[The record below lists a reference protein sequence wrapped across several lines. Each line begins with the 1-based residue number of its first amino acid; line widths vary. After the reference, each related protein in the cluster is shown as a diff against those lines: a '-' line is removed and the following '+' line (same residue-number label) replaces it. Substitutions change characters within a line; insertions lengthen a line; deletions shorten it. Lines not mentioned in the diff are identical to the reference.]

1 MVDAPLQHGFSPSSS
16 RRSSRQSSSS
26 IQRLSFSQSHRRIS
40 AMSAGEG
47 DGLSRQGSTLS
58 RGGNMRGFGVRTS
71 IASEL
76 GALME
81 IDGNQSQ
88 NDLEH
93 ELREQLRGPLED
105 VSRQR
110 LRAVR
115 MALRRHGNVDS
126 RISQKDFLTV
136 FQENGIKI
144 SSRLLSLLL
153 HRFENQFGVDYENMW
168 KLMYD
173 TQHTTGRD
181 SVMAKNASNENST
194 ADKLDQSFHNSADL
208 KLVERIKTQFA
219 KSGDEFDLEEF
230 RDELKVRDRGHT
242 TTLSKKEM
250 KKAVAEMQV
259 PIYGNVM
266 NALMKRCDDECN
278 GQISWPEFLRFLTAA
293 RDSLARGDDGT
304 DLNASGSKLW
314 NIGTSSTRTST
325 GEEQKKMSTV
335 SSGPRLIEGTPYSES
350 PRPSTPQSLGLK
362 RNSMP
367 SPKASSVSPRKAR
380 SMASETLRGY
390 DGSSS
395 GTEDSRKRRGSPIA
409 EETHRAKSPDSL
421 SALTEPKPPPAQ
433 QAITPAPA
441 PEEVPKISPPPDQS
455 TAQRKDEKP
464 VSKNDPAKDKKQTAP
479 PSTAPTPPLTEKPP
493 TPPTPSPAPIPP
505 QEPPPPIT
513 SPIIHNQPTPEP
525 NGIFPGK
532 PSLLENSTETKTS
545 KENGKKPSQ
554 RKTSPPSR
562 ENTIDKDP
570 PAQKRPTKSAVS
582 RKSVHIVEKRESSAS
597 VVKKLPPKSA
607 PPKRS
612 TTEANLRRVSS
623 QMTKTQPSKS
633 TVDLRKNSPPLNE
646 SPPLPGE
653 VLPSPT
659 QTPSQ
664 TPTSIPHIPSAN
676 SLTSESIISH
686 SGSDLEA
693 SMTSNNSLASLAS
706 KKGEASSPDVSD
718 NERASSALGMS
729 MSGRGSPT
737 TPPSGRLAR
746 MGKAVAMAEK
756 ARSGYGKRQTFSP
769 ERPNTSVG
777 TSRHI
782 GAAGRAV
789 VFAEGTKLRDGK
801 ISPKSPSP
809 QGGRKISM
817 ATARKAAMFGQ
828 RPSSRN
834 GMSESETE
842 ASDQALPSINTG
854 RRVMA
859 FVGSAKQ
866 RRQDRSPSPGERS
879 QSPKTKGIQSAGR
892 AMMLAGKG
900 RPGSAQE
907 KEAVTESAPGQRSP
921 SPKSKGIQSA
931 RRAMMLAGKG
941 RPGSAQEKEAVTESA
956 PGQRSPSPKSKGL
969 QSARRAMMLAGKGR
983 PGSAQ
988 EKEAVSEIS
997 SAEEELTNKQKIKLA
1012 QKAMAFSP
1020 KSGKTEQKEAKTT
1033 PRPRSPWLNKVQ
1045 GSKTEG
1051 KVAAAFSKRPGK
1063 AEKEVEDSAEMS
1075 QDTDK
1080 ENSGKKSPVGSIK
1093 KMSLMGKM
1101 KMVQKEN
1108 NEPEIKQ
1115 TDEKKWALKQGLL
1128 SSAKQKSFMD
1138 KIKSAANEMEK
1149 ESESPE
1155 VKQSDEKKQALKQG
1169 LLSSAK
1175 QKSFMDK
1182 LKSAAKEME
1191 NESESPEKDE
1201 KEDVAAEKEEEN
1213 KGKTGLASSM
1223 KKMSLMG
1230 RLKTGEKEQ
1239 QVAKPSDKKEADS
1252 DKENKGKITLSSS
1265 TKKMSFM
1272 AKMKGGGAKEQPQ
1285 ESEPDDKEEKNTPEE
1300 GGEEKKNLT
1309 TAAKKLSLMKKLKG
1323 GEKESE
1329 DSEEPVATA
1338 ENSNQN
1344 DSPEVK
1350 QEEEAKNL
1358 TRRESTV
1365 TITSVNMSNK
1375 DEEAAPKKKGMFG
1388 SMKKFFG
1395 SKSKPKKEEIPIE
1408 TIKEPEKPKEPEVPP
1423 PDGKPVTVNIRGTDL
1438 DVYIPDRYWYKP
1450 VNHKYPEHKLSLD
1463 WVFGY
1468 RGNDCRNNLFPLA
1481 SGEVVYFT
1489 GTVAVMYDHLQC
1501 RQRHYVEHTGEIR
1514 SIAVHPDKVTVAT
1527 GQTEVQ
1533 YDSYSQAH
1541 IRIWDS
1547 RTLQTQKVLGT
1558 GALENAVIALT
1569 FSGTLDRLA
1578 AIDSSEGHMMSVWD
1592 IKSGRKLTEARVDTE
1607 VVCQVGFSPRSPDT
1621 IVTAGKEHLVWWE
1634 LGVETG
1640 TLQEVARANYDQRYN
1655 KAKYIICFVHNER
1668 GDLITGDSNGTVFVW
1683 GEGGNNITQALKHIH
1698 EGPVFSLLM
1707 MKNFLL
1713 TAGRDG
1719 MVFAFPWGKNME
1731 HTGFSASLQVPRVE
1745 GGIRM
1750 QCVTA
1755 DGAVLLLG
1763 TTVNSILS
1771 AGLTSASCPLL
1782 GASLDKDV
1790 VTQGHFDDVKAI
1802 CPQPS
1807 HAAPGQFVTA
1817 GNDGTVCMH
1826 DSDSHILQW
1835 KFVIKGATIQCADY
1849 YHPGSLPRVAL
1860 GTKDGSVIVLEAN
1873 DLDEVSEMCRAS
1885 KIARGRITVIK
1896 ICPDGDRIAIGCQ
1909 DGSVQILQLTDYCSK
1924 LELLGKCKGHK
1935 GAITGLDW
1943 SADLPTGGYIIQTS
1957 SSQYQ
1962 HFLWDVDQCVQLT
1975 DMAGLRNTEW
1985 LTYNCMLGY
1994 VVKDIWNAGLD
2005 GRDVRTLDR
2014 APNWR
2019 HVGTADERGEIH
2031 IFTYP
2036 CAHKDAQA
2044 DTYKC
2049 HSSQVSC
2056 LRFLHDNVHLVTAGG
2071 KDTSI
2076 LLWKIISQ

>member
-1 MVDAPLQHGFSPSSS
+1 
-16 RRSSRQSSSS
+16 
-26 IQRLSFSQSHRRIS
+26 
-40 AMSAGEG
+40 
-47 DGLSRQGSTLS
+47 
-58 RGGNMRGFGVRTS
+58 
-71 IASEL
+71 
-76 GALME
+76 ME

-314 NIGTSSTRTST
+314 NTGTSSTRTST

-367 SPKASSVSPRKAR
+367 APKASSVSPRKAR

-421 SALTEPKPPPAQ
+421 S
-433 QAITPAPA
+433 
-441 PEEVPKISPPPDQS
+441 
-455 TAQRKDEKP
+455 
-464 VSKNDPAKDKKQTAP
+464 
-479 PSTAPTPPLTEKPP
+479 
-493 TPPTPSPAPIPP
+493 
-505 QEPPPPIT
+505 
-513 SPIIHNQPTPEP
+513 
-525 NGIFPGK
+525 
-532 PSLLENSTETKTS
+532 
-545 KENGKKPSQ
+545 
-554 RKTSPPSR
+554 
-562 ENTIDKDP
+562 
-570 PAQKRPTKSAVS
+570 
-582 RKSVHIVEKRESSAS
+582 
-597 VVKKLPPKSA
+597 
-607 PPKRS
+607 
-612 TTEANLRRVSS
+612 
-623 QMTKTQPSKS
+623 
-633 TVDLRKNSPPLNE
+633 
-646 SPPLPGE
+646 
-653 VLPSPT
+653 
-659 QTPSQ
+659 
-664 TPTSIPHIPSAN
+664 
-676 SLTSESIISH
+676 
-686 SGSDLEA
+686 GSDLEA

-706 KKGEASSPDVSD
+706 KK
-718 NERASSALGMS
+718 
-729 MSGRGSPT
+729 
-737 TPPSGRLAR
+737 
-746 MGKAVAMAEK
+746 
-756 ARSGYGKRQTFSP
+756 
-769 ERPNTSVG
+769 
-777 TSRHI
+777 
-782 GAAGRAV
+782 
-789 VFAEGTKLRDGK
+789 
-801 ISPKSPSP
+801 
-809 QGGRKISM
+809 
-817 ATARKAAMFGQ
+817 
-828 RPSSRN
+828 
-834 GMSESETE
+834 
-842 ASDQALPSINTG
+842 
-854 RRVMA
+854 
-859 FVGSAKQ
+859 
-866 RRQDRSPSPGERS
+866 
-879 QSPKTKGIQSAGR
+879 
-892 AMMLAGKG
+892 
-900 RPGSAQE
+900 
-907 KEAVTESAPGQRSP
+907 
-921 SPKSKGIQSA
+921 
-931 RRAMMLAGKG
+931 
-941 RPGSAQEKEAVTESA
+941 
-956 PGQRSPSPKSKGL
+956 
-969 QSARRAMMLAGKGR
+969 
-983 PGSAQ
+983 
-988 EKEAVSEIS
+988 
-997 SAEEELTNKQKIKLA
+997 
-1012 QKAMAFSP
+1012 
-1020 KSGKTEQKEAKTT
+1020 
-1033 PRPRSPWLNKVQ
+1033 
-1045 GSKTEG
+1045 
-1051 KVAAAFSKRPGK
+1051 
-1063 AEKEVEDSAEMS
+1063 
-1075 QDTDK
+1075 
-1080 ENSGKKSPVGSIK
+1080 
-1093 KMSLMGKM
+1093 
-1101 KMVQKEN
+1101 
-1108 NEPEIKQ
+1108 
-1115 TDEKKWALKQGLL
+1115 
-1128 SSAKQKSFMD
+1128 
-1138 KIKSAANEMEK
+1138 
-1149 ESESPE
+1149 
-1155 VKQSDEKKQALKQG
+1155 
-1169 LLSSAK
+1169 
-1175 QKSFMDK
+1175 
-1182 LKSAAKEME
+1182 
-1191 NESESPEKDE
+1191 
-1201 KEDVAAEKEEEN
+1201 
-1213 KGKTGLASSM
+1213 
-1223 KKMSLMG
+1223 
-1230 RLKTGEKEQ
+1230 
-1239 QVAKPSDKKEADS
+1239 
-1252 DKENKGKITLSSS
+1252 
-1265 TKKMSFM
+1265 
-1272 AKMKGGGAKEQPQ
+1272 
-1285 ESEPDDKEEKNTPEE
+1285 
-1300 GGEEKKNLT
+1300 
-1309 TAAKKLSLMKKLKG
+1309 
-1323 GEKESE
+1323 
-1329 DSEEPVATA
+1329 VATA
-1338 ENSNQN
+1338 ENSSQN

-1463 WVFGY
+1463 WVYGY

-1489 GTVAVMYDHLQC
+1489 GTVTVIYDHLQC
-1501 RQRHYVEHTGEIR
+1501 RQRHYMEHTGEIR
-1514 SIAVHPDKVTVAT
+1514 SIAVHPDKVTLAT

-1569 FSGTLDRLA
+1569 FSGTLDRLV

-1607 VVCQVGFSPRSPDT
+1607 VVCQAGFSPRSPDT

-1985 LTYNCMLGY
+1985 LTYNCILGY

-2076 LLWKIISQ
+2076 LLWKIVSQ

>member
-1 MVDAPLQHGFSPSSS
+1 MVDAPLQHGFSPSFG

-26 IQRLSFSQSHRRIS
+26 IQRLSFSLSSHRRIS
-40 AMSAGEG
+40 GMSSGDGEG
-47 DGLSRQGSTLS
+47 FSRQGSTMS
-58 RGGNMRGFGVRTS
+58 RGGSMTMRGFGGRTS
-71 IASEL
+71 ITSDL

-81 IDGNQSQ
+81 LDGNQGQSEI
-88 NDLEH
+88 EH
-93 ELREQLRGPLED
+93 EIREQLRGPLED
-105 VSRQR
+105 ISRQR
-110 LRAVR
+110 LRAMR
-115 MALRRHGNVDS
+115 MALRRYGNVDS
-126 RISQKDFLTV
+126 RISQKDFLAV
-136 FQENGIKI
+136 FQEYNLKI
-144 SSRLLSLLL
+144 SSRLLSLML

-181 SVMAKNASNENST
+181 SVMAKNASNENSN
-194 ADKLDQSFHNSADL
+194 ADQLNQSFHNSADL

-293 RDSLARGDDGT
+293 KDSLARGEDGI

-314 NIGTSSTRTST
+314 NTGTTSTRTST
-325 GEEQKKMSTV
+325 GEDPRKMSTV
-335 SSGPRLIEGTPYSES
+335 SSGPRLIEGTPYGES
-350 PRPSTPQSLGLK
+350 PRPTTPLSLGLK

-367 SPKASSVSPRKAR
+367 TPKASSVSPRKSR
-380 SMASETLRGY
+380 SMASDTLRGY

-409 EETHRAKSPDSL
+409 EETHRTKSTDSL

-433 QAITPAPA
+433 QATTPAPA
-441 PEEVPKISPPPDQS
+441 PEQSPKTSPPPDQS
-455 TAQRKDEKP
+455 TAQRKDEKATMKKVP
-464 VSKNDPAKDKKQTAP
+464 SKEKIQPAQ
-479 PSTAPTPPLTEKPP
+479 PSTAPPPPLKEEPP
-493 TPPTPSPAPIPP
+493 TPPVNAPTPSPAPIPP
-505 QEPPPPIT
+505 QDP
-513 SPIIHNQPTPEP
+513 PTPTTAPSFPDKPPSEP
-525 NGIFPGK
+525 NGIVNGK
-532 PSLLENSTETKTS
+532 PPLPENSTETKSS
-545 KENGKKPSQ
+545 KESLLKSSKESLQKSSQ

-570 PAQKRPTKSAVS
+570 PQRRPTKSAIS

-612 TTEANLRRVSS
+612 ATDANLRRVSS
-623 QMTKTQPSKS
+623 QSTKTQPSKS
-633 TVDLRKNSPPLNE
+633 TVDLRKNSPPPKE

-653 VLPSPT
+653 AQSVPT
-659 QTPSQ
+659 PTPSQ
-664 TPTSIPHIPSAN
+664 TPIPHIPSAN
-676 SLTSESIISH
+676 SLTSESILSQSQ
-686 SGSDLEA
+686 SGSELEA
-693 SMTSNNSLASLAS
+693 SMQTSASNNSLASLAS
-706 KKGEASSPDVSD
+706 KK
-718 NERASSALGMS
+718 
-729 MSGRGSPT
+729 
-737 TPPSGRLAR
+737 
-746 MGKAVAMAEK
+746 
-756 ARSGYGKRQTFSP
+756 
-769 ERPNTSVG
+769 
-777 TSRHI
+777 
-782 GAAGRAV
+782 
-789 VFAEGTKLRDGK
+789 
-801 ISPKSPSP
+801 
-809 QGGRKISM
+809 
-817 ATARKAAMFGQ
+817 
-828 RPSSRN
+828 
-834 GMSESETE
+834 
-842 ASDQALPSINTG
+842 
-854 RRVMA
+854 
-859 FVGSAKQ
+859 
-866 RRQDRSPSPGERS
+866 
-879 QSPKTKGIQSAGR
+879 
-892 AMMLAGKG
+892 
-900 RPGSAQE
+900 
-907 KEAVTESAPGQRSP
+907 VT
-921 SPKSKGIQSA
+921 
-931 RRAMMLAGKG
+931 
-941 RPGSAQEKEAVTESA
+941 
-956 PGQRSPSPKSKGL
+956 
-969 QSARRAMMLAGKGR
+969 
-983 PGSAQ
+983 
-988 EKEAVSEIS
+988 
-997 SAEEELTNKQKIKLA
+997 
-1012 QKAMAFSP
+1012 
-1020 KSGKTEQKEAKTT
+1020 
-1033 PRPRSPWLNKVQ
+1033 
-1045 GSKTEG
+1045 
-1051 KVAAAFSKRPGK
+1051 
-1063 AEKEVEDSAEMS
+1063 
-1075 QDTDK
+1075 
-1080 ENSGKKSPVGSIK
+1080 
-1093 KMSLMGKM
+1093 
-1101 KMVQKEN
+1101 
-1108 NEPEIKQ
+1108 
-1115 TDEKKWALKQGLL
+1115 
-1128 SSAKQKSFMD
+1128 
-1138 KIKSAANEMEK
+1138 
-1149 ESESPE
+1149 
-1155 VKQSDEKKQALKQG
+1155 
-1169 LLSSAK
+1169 
-1175 QKSFMDK
+1175 
-1182 LKSAAKEME
+1182 
-1191 NESESPEKDE
+1191 
-1201 KEDVAAEKEEEN
+1201 
-1213 KGKTGLASSM
+1213 
-1223 KKMSLMG
+1223 
-1230 RLKTGEKEQ
+1230 
-1239 QVAKPSDKKEADS
+1239 
-1252 DKENKGKITLSSS
+1252 
-1265 TKKMSFM
+1265 
-1272 AKMKGGGAKEQPQ
+1272 
-1285 ESEPDDKEEKNTPEE
+1285 
-1300 GGEEKKNLT
+1300 
-1309 TAAKKLSLMKKLKG
+1309 
-1323 GEKESE
+1323 
-1329 DSEEPVATA
+1329 TA
-1338 ENSNQN
+1338 ENSNQS
-1344 DSPEVK
+1344 DSSEVK

-1358 TRRESTV
+1358 ARRESTI

-1375 DEEAAPKKKGMFG
+1375 DEEAPKKKGMFG

-1423 PDGKPVTVNIRGTDL
+1423 PDGKPLTVNIRGTDL
-1438 DVYIPDRYWYKP
+1438 DVYIPDRYWWKP

-1463 WVFGY
+1463 WVYGY

-1489 GTVAVMYDHLQC
+1489 GTVAVIYDHSQC
-1501 RQRHYVEHTGEIR
+1501 RQRHYMEHTGEIR

-1527 GQTEVQ
+1527 GQNEVQ

-1558 GALENAVIALT
+1558 GTMEKAVIALT

-1592 IKSGRKLTEARVDTE
+1592 IKSGKKLTEAKVDTE

-1655 KAKYIICFVHNER
+1655 KAKYIICFLHNER

-1719 MVFAFPWGKNME
+1719 MVYAFPWGKNME
-1731 HTGFSASLQVPRVE
+1731 HAGFSASLQVPRIE

-1750 QCVTA
+1750 QCTTA

-1771 AGLTSASCPLL
+1771 VALTSAGCPLQ

-1826 DSDSHILQW
+1826 DSESHSLQW
-1835 KFVIKGATIQCADY
+1835 KYVIKGATIQCADY

-1860 GTKDGSVIVLEAN
+1860 GTKDGSVIVLEVN
-1873 DLDEVSEMCRAS
+1873 DLDEVAEMCRAS

-1957 SSQYQ
+1957 SSTYQ

-1994 VVKDIWNAGLD
+1994 VVKDVWNAGLD

-2031 IFTYP
+2031 MFTYP

>member
-421 SALTEPKPPPAQ
+421 S
-433 QAITPAPA
+433 
-441 PEEVPKISPPPDQS
+441 
-455 TAQRKDEKP
+455 
-464 VSKNDPAKDKKQTAP
+464 
-479 PSTAPTPPLTEKPP
+479 
-493 TPPTPSPAPIPP
+493 
-505 QEPPPPIT
+505 
-513 SPIIHNQPTPEP
+513 
-525 NGIFPGK
+525 
-532 PSLLENSTETKTS
+532 
-545 KENGKKPSQ
+545 
-554 RKTSPPSR
+554 
-562 ENTIDKDP
+562 
-570 PAQKRPTKSAVS
+570 
-582 RKSVHIVEKRESSAS
+582 
-597 VVKKLPPKSA
+597 
-607 PPKRS
+607 
-612 TTEANLRRVSS
+612 
-623 QMTKTQPSKS
+623 
-633 TVDLRKNSPPLNE
+633 
-646 SPPLPGE
+646 
-653 VLPSPT
+653 
-659 QTPSQ
+659 
-664 TPTSIPHIPSAN
+664 
-676 SLTSESIISH
+676 
-686 SGSDLEA
+686 GSDLEA

-706 KKGEASSPDVSD
+706 KK
-718 NERASSALGMS
+718 
-729 MSGRGSPT
+729 
-737 TPPSGRLAR
+737 
-746 MGKAVAMAEK
+746 
-756 ARSGYGKRQTFSP
+756 
-769 ERPNTSVG
+769 
-777 TSRHI
+777 
-782 GAAGRAV
+782 
-789 VFAEGTKLRDGK
+789 
-801 ISPKSPSP
+801 
-809 QGGRKISM
+809 
-817 ATARKAAMFGQ
+817 
-828 RPSSRN
+828 
-834 GMSESETE
+834 
-842 ASDQALPSINTG
+842 
-854 RRVMA
+854 
-859 FVGSAKQ
+859 
-866 RRQDRSPSPGERS
+866 
-879 QSPKTKGIQSAGR
+879 
-892 AMMLAGKG
+892 
-900 RPGSAQE
+900 
-907 KEAVTESAPGQRSP
+907 
-921 SPKSKGIQSA
+921 
-931 RRAMMLAGKG
+931 
-941 RPGSAQEKEAVTESA
+941 
-956 PGQRSPSPKSKGL
+956 
-969 QSARRAMMLAGKGR
+969 
-983 PGSAQ
+983 
-988 EKEAVSEIS
+988 
-997 SAEEELTNKQKIKLA
+997 
-1012 QKAMAFSP
+1012 
-1020 KSGKTEQKEAKTT
+1020 
-1033 PRPRSPWLNKVQ
+1033 
-1045 GSKTEG
+1045 
-1051 KVAAAFSKRPGK
+1051 
-1063 AEKEVEDSAEMS
+1063 
-1075 QDTDK
+1075 
-1080 ENSGKKSPVGSIK
+1080 
-1093 KMSLMGKM
+1093 
-1101 KMVQKEN
+1101 
-1108 NEPEIKQ
+1108 
-1115 TDEKKWALKQGLL
+1115 
-1128 SSAKQKSFMD
+1128 
-1138 KIKSAANEMEK
+1138 
-1149 ESESPE
+1149 
-1155 VKQSDEKKQALKQG
+1155 
-1169 LLSSAK
+1169 
-1175 QKSFMDK
+1175 
-1182 LKSAAKEME
+1182 
-1191 NESESPEKDE
+1191 
-1201 KEDVAAEKEEEN
+1201 
-1213 KGKTGLASSM
+1213 
-1223 KKMSLMG
+1223 
-1230 RLKTGEKEQ
+1230 
-1239 QVAKPSDKKEADS
+1239 
-1252 DKENKGKITLSSS
+1252 
-1265 TKKMSFM
+1265 
-1272 AKMKGGGAKEQPQ
+1272 
-1285 ESEPDDKEEKNTPEE
+1285 
-1300 GGEEKKNLT
+1300 
-1309 TAAKKLSLMKKLKG
+1309 
-1323 GEKESE
+1323 
-1329 DSEEPVATA
+1329 VATA

>member
-1 MVDAPLQHGFSPSSS
+1 
-16 RRSSRQSSSS
+16 
-26 IQRLSFSQSHRRIS
+26 
-40 AMSAGEG
+40 
-47 DGLSRQGSTLS
+47 
-58 RGGNMRGFGVRTS
+58 
-71 IASEL
+71 
-76 GALME
+76 ME

-314 NIGTSSTRTST
+314 NTGTSSTRTST

-367 SPKASSVSPRKAR
+367 APKASSVSPRKAR

-421 SALTEPKPPPAQ
+421 S
-433 QAITPAPA
+433 
-441 PEEVPKISPPPDQS
+441 
-455 TAQRKDEKP
+455 
-464 VSKNDPAKDKKQTAP
+464 
-479 PSTAPTPPLTEKPP
+479 
-493 TPPTPSPAPIPP
+493 
-505 QEPPPPIT
+505 
-513 SPIIHNQPTPEP
+513 
-525 NGIFPGK
+525 
-532 PSLLENSTETKTS
+532 
-545 KENGKKPSQ
+545 
-554 RKTSPPSR
+554 
-562 ENTIDKDP
+562 
-570 PAQKRPTKSAVS
+570 
-582 RKSVHIVEKRESSAS
+582 
-597 VVKKLPPKSA
+597 
-607 PPKRS
+607 
-612 TTEANLRRVSS
+612 
-623 QMTKTQPSKS
+623 
-633 TVDLRKNSPPLNE
+633 
-646 SPPLPGE
+646 
-653 VLPSPT
+653 
-659 QTPSQ
+659 
-664 TPTSIPHIPSAN
+664 
-676 SLTSESIISH
+676 
-686 SGSDLEA
+686 GSDLEA

-706 KKGEASSPDVSD
+706 KKGD
-718 NERASSALGMS
+718 R
-729 MSGRGSPT
+729 
-737 TPPSGRLAR
+737 
-746 MGKAVAMAEK
+746 
-756 ARSGYGKRQTFSP
+756 
-769 ERPNTSVG
+769 
-777 TSRHI
+777 
-782 GAAGRAV
+782 
-789 VFAEGTKLRDGK
+789 
-801 ISPKSPSP
+801 
-809 QGGRKISM
+809 
-817 ATARKAAMFGQ
+817 
-828 RPSSRN
+828 RPS
-834 GMSESETE
+834 
-842 ASDQALPSINTG
+842 LP
-854 RRVMA
+854 R
-859 FVGSAKQ
+859 
-866 RRQDRSPSPGERS
+866 
-879 QSPKTKGIQSAGR
+879 
-892 AMMLAGKG
+892 
-900 RPGSAQE
+900 
-907 KEAVTESAPGQRSP
+907 
-921 SPKSKGIQSA
+921 
-931 RRAMMLAGKG
+931 
-941 RPGSAQEKEAVTESA
+941 
-956 PGQRSPSPKSKGL
+956 
-969 QSARRAMMLAGKGR
+969 
-983 PGSAQ
+983 
-988 EKEAVSEIS
+988 
-997 SAEEELTNKQKIKLA
+997 
-1012 QKAMAFSP
+1012 
-1020 KSGKTEQKEAKTT
+1020 
-1033 PRPRSPWLNKVQ
+1033 
-1045 GSKTEG
+1045 
-1051 KVAAAFSKRPGK
+1051 
-1063 AEKEVEDSAEMS
+1063 
-1075 QDTDK
+1075 
-1080 ENSGKKSPVGSIK
+1080 
-1093 KMSLMGKM
+1093 
-1101 KMVQKEN
+1101 
-1108 NEPEIKQ
+1108 
-1115 TDEKKWALKQGLL
+1115 
-1128 SSAKQKSFMD
+1128 
-1138 KIKSAANEMEK
+1138 
-1149 ESESPE
+1149 
-1155 VKQSDEKKQALKQG
+1155 
-1169 LLSSAK
+1169 
-1175 QKSFMDK
+1175 
-1182 LKSAAKEME
+1182 
-1191 NESESPEKDE
+1191 
-1201 KEDVAAEKEEEN
+1201 
-1213 KGKTGLASSM
+1213 
-1223 KKMSLMG
+1223 
-1230 RLKTGEKEQ
+1230 
-1239 QVAKPSDKKEADS
+1239 
-1252 DKENKGKITLSSS
+1252 LSSS
-1265 TKKMSFM
+1265 R
-1272 AKMKGGGAKEQPQ
+1272 
-1285 ESEPDDKEEKNTPEE
+1285 
-1300 GGEEKKNLT
+1300 
-1309 TAAKKLSLMKKLKG
+1309 SLISMW
-1323 GEKESE
+1323 
-1329 DSEEPVATA
+1329 DFPFATA
-1338 ENSNQN
+1338 ENSSQN

-1463 WVFGY
+1463 WVYGY

-1489 GTVAVMYDHLQC
+1489 GTVTVIYDHLQC
-1501 RQRHYVEHTGEIR
+1501 RQRHYMEHTGEIR
-1514 SIAVHPDKVTVAT
+1514 SIAVHPDKVTLAT

-1569 FSGTLDRLA
+1569 FSGTLDRLV

-1607 VVCQVGFSPRSPDT
+1607 VVCQAGFSPRSPDT

-1985 LTYNCMLGY
+1985 LTYNCILGY

-2076 LLWKIISQ
+2076 LLWKIVSQ

>member
-421 SALTEPKPPPAQ
+421 S
-433 QAITPAPA
+433 
-441 PEEVPKISPPPDQS
+441 
-455 TAQRKDEKP
+455 
-464 VSKNDPAKDKKQTAP
+464 
-479 PSTAPTPPLTEKPP
+479 
-493 TPPTPSPAPIPP
+493 
-505 QEPPPPIT
+505 
-513 SPIIHNQPTPEP
+513 
-525 NGIFPGK
+525 
-532 PSLLENSTETKTS
+532 
-545 KENGKKPSQ
+545 
-554 RKTSPPSR
+554 
-562 ENTIDKDP
+562 
-570 PAQKRPTKSAVS
+570 
-582 RKSVHIVEKRESSAS
+582 
-597 VVKKLPPKSA
+597 
-607 PPKRS
+607 
-612 TTEANLRRVSS
+612 
-623 QMTKTQPSKS
+623 
-633 TVDLRKNSPPLNE
+633 
-646 SPPLPGE
+646 
-653 VLPSPT
+653 
-659 QTPSQ
+659 
-664 TPTSIPHIPSAN
+664 
-676 SLTSESIISH
+676 
-686 SGSDLEA
+686 GSDLEA

-706 KKGEASSPDVSD
+706 KKGD
-718 NERASSALGMS
+718 R
-729 MSGRGSPT
+729 
-737 TPPSGRLAR
+737 
-746 MGKAVAMAEK
+746 
-756 ARSGYGKRQTFSP
+756 
-769 ERPNTSVG
+769 
-777 TSRHI
+777 
-782 GAAGRAV
+782 
-789 VFAEGTKLRDGK
+789 
-801 ISPKSPSP
+801 
-809 QGGRKISM
+809 
-817 ATARKAAMFGQ
+817 
-828 RPSSRN
+828 RPS
-834 GMSESETE
+834 
-842 ASDQALPSINTG
+842 LP
-854 RRVMA
+854 R
-859 FVGSAKQ
+859 
-866 RRQDRSPSPGERS
+866 
-879 QSPKTKGIQSAGR
+879 
-892 AMMLAGKG
+892 
-900 RPGSAQE
+900 
-907 KEAVTESAPGQRSP
+907 
-921 SPKSKGIQSA
+921 
-931 RRAMMLAGKG
+931 
-941 RPGSAQEKEAVTESA
+941 
-956 PGQRSPSPKSKGL
+956 
-969 QSARRAMMLAGKGR
+969 
-983 PGSAQ
+983 
-988 EKEAVSEIS
+988 
-997 SAEEELTNKQKIKLA
+997 
-1012 QKAMAFSP
+1012 
-1020 KSGKTEQKEAKTT
+1020 
-1033 PRPRSPWLNKVQ
+1033 
-1045 GSKTEG
+1045 
-1051 KVAAAFSKRPGK
+1051 
-1063 AEKEVEDSAEMS
+1063 
-1075 QDTDK
+1075 
-1080 ENSGKKSPVGSIK
+1080 
-1093 KMSLMGKM
+1093 
-1101 KMVQKEN
+1101 
-1108 NEPEIKQ
+1108 
-1115 TDEKKWALKQGLL
+1115 
-1128 SSAKQKSFMD
+1128 
-1138 KIKSAANEMEK
+1138 
-1149 ESESPE
+1149 
-1155 VKQSDEKKQALKQG
+1155 
-1169 LLSSAK
+1169 
-1175 QKSFMDK
+1175 
-1182 LKSAAKEME
+1182 
-1191 NESESPEKDE
+1191 
-1201 KEDVAAEKEEEN
+1201 
-1213 KGKTGLASSM
+1213 
-1223 KKMSLMG
+1223 
-1230 RLKTGEKEQ
+1230 
-1239 QVAKPSDKKEADS
+1239 
-1252 DKENKGKITLSSS
+1252 LSSS
-1265 TKKMSFM
+1265 R
-1272 AKMKGGGAKEQPQ
+1272 
-1285 ESEPDDKEEKNTPEE
+1285 
-1300 GGEEKKNLT
+1300 
-1309 TAAKKLSLMKKLKG
+1309 SLISMW
-1323 GEKESE
+1323 
-1329 DSEEPVATA
+1329 DFPFATA

>member
-421 SALTEPKPPPAQ
+421 
-433 QAITPAPA
+433 
-441 PEEVPKISPPPDQS
+441 
-455 TAQRKDEKP
+455 
-464 VSKNDPAKDKKQTAP
+464 
-479 PSTAPTPPLTEKPP
+479 
-493 TPPTPSPAPIPP
+493 
-505 QEPPPPIT
+505 
-513 SPIIHNQPTPEP
+513 
-525 NGIFPGK
+525 
-532 PSLLENSTETKTS
+532 
-545 KENGKKPSQ
+545 
-554 RKTSPPSR
+554 
-562 ENTIDKDP
+562 
-570 PAQKRPTKSAVS
+570 
-582 RKSVHIVEKRESSAS
+582 
-597 VVKKLPPKSA
+597 
-607 PPKRS
+607 
-612 TTEANLRRVSS
+612 
-623 QMTKTQPSKS
+623 
-633 TVDLRKNSPPLNE
+633 
-646 SPPLPGE
+646 
-653 VLPSPT
+653 
-659 QTPSQ
+659 
-664 TPTSIPHIPSAN
+664 
-676 SLTSESIISH
+676 

-1329 DSEEPVATA
+1329 DSEEPGDRRPSLPRLSSSRSLISMWDFPFATA

>member
-706 KKGEASSPDVSD
+706 KK
-718 NERASSALGMS
+718 
-729 MSGRGSPT
+729 
-737 TPPSGRLAR
+737 
-746 MGKAVAMAEK
+746 
-756 ARSGYGKRQTFSP
+756 
-769 ERPNTSVG
+769 
-777 TSRHI
+777 
-782 GAAGRAV
+782 
-789 VFAEGTKLRDGK
+789 
-801 ISPKSPSP
+801 
-809 QGGRKISM
+809 
-817 ATARKAAMFGQ
+817 
-828 RPSSRN
+828 
-834 GMSESETE
+834 
-842 ASDQALPSINTG
+842 
-854 RRVMA
+854 
-859 FVGSAKQ
+859 
-866 RRQDRSPSPGERS
+866 
-879 QSPKTKGIQSAGR
+879 
-892 AMMLAGKG
+892 
-900 RPGSAQE
+900 
-907 KEAVTESAPGQRSP
+907 
-921 SPKSKGIQSA
+921 
-931 RRAMMLAGKG
+931 
-941 RPGSAQEKEAVTESA
+941 
-956 PGQRSPSPKSKGL
+956 
-969 QSARRAMMLAGKGR
+969 
-983 PGSAQ
+983 
-988 EKEAVSEIS
+988 
-997 SAEEELTNKQKIKLA
+997 
-1012 QKAMAFSP
+1012 
-1020 KSGKTEQKEAKTT
+1020 
-1033 PRPRSPWLNKVQ
+1033 
-1045 GSKTEG
+1045 
-1051 KVAAAFSKRPGK
+1051 
-1063 AEKEVEDSAEMS
+1063 
-1075 QDTDK
+1075 
-1080 ENSGKKSPVGSIK
+1080 
-1093 KMSLMGKM
+1093 
-1101 KMVQKEN
+1101 
-1108 NEPEIKQ
+1108 
-1115 TDEKKWALKQGLL
+1115 
-1128 SSAKQKSFMD
+1128 
-1138 KIKSAANEMEK
+1138 
-1149 ESESPE
+1149 
-1155 VKQSDEKKQALKQG
+1155 
-1169 LLSSAK
+1169 
-1175 QKSFMDK
+1175 
-1182 LKSAAKEME
+1182 
-1191 NESESPEKDE
+1191 
-1201 KEDVAAEKEEEN
+1201 
-1213 KGKTGLASSM
+1213 
-1223 KKMSLMG
+1223 
-1230 RLKTGEKEQ
+1230 
-1239 QVAKPSDKKEADS
+1239 
-1252 DKENKGKITLSSS
+1252 
-1265 TKKMSFM
+1265 
-1272 AKMKGGGAKEQPQ
+1272 
-1285 ESEPDDKEEKNTPEE
+1285 
-1300 GGEEKKNLT
+1300 
-1309 TAAKKLSLMKKLKG
+1309 
-1323 GEKESE
+1323 
-1329 DSEEPVATA
+1329 VATA